1 MTEENKKEPI
11 FTITREDGST
21 NEVFESDL
29 DKKQFH
35 WQTSLQVLTAQYK
48 A

>member
-1 MTEENKKEPI
+1 MNEENKKEPI

-29 DKKQFH
+29 DEKNNSIGKR
-35 WQTSLQVLTAQYK
+35 AYK
-48 A
+48 C